1 MSDPKIIREI
11 QLADLEVLH
20 AFDEVCRQ
28 NGIAYFADSGCLLGA
43 VRHGGFIPWDDDI
56 DLGILREDFEKLKS
70 LPKEV
75 WGNKIEF
82 VTAGDDD
89 LRHDKIF
96 SRVYLKNSKIQ
107 SYDDVENW
115 IDPTTGKAWN
125 TSVLIDLYIFDTIPD
140 DEREYRTVKRIADRT
155 RKAYKGCR
163 LQANYKTASGIR
175 RIKRFYRYLHGKIS
189 RTIWEN
195 PCGRL
200 DARLTAA
207 IKKCSKGTRLGC
219 FYCTFP
225 GFVLTWDD
233 IFPLQTAKF
242 EDMMI
247 PIPHHTDRY
256 LTMNYGS
263 DYMTPPPENERFHVK
278 FIYALLPDGKEFIID
293 PIPGSL
299 GEKAMKRRNPE
310 C

>member
-1 MSDPKIIREI
+1 MTDPKILREI

-20 AFDEVCRQ
+20 AFDEVCRRNDIQ
-28 NGIAYFADSGCLLGA
+28 YFADSGCLLGA

-70 LPKEV
+70 LPKEA
-75 WGNKIEF
+75 WGDKIEF

-96 SRVYLKNSKIQ
+96 SRIYLKDSKIQ

-125 TSVLIDLYIFDTIPD
+125 TSVLIDLYIFDAIPD
-140 DEREYRTVKRIADRT
+140 DEREYRAVKQLADKI
-155 RKAYKGCR
+155 RKVYKGCR
-163 LQANYKTASGIR
+163 LQANYKTASGFR
-175 RIKRFYRYLHGKIS
+175 RVRRFYRYLHGRLS
-189 RTIWEN
+189 RLLWKN

-200 DARLTAA
+200 DTRLTAA
-207 IKKCSKGTRLGC
+207 VEGAGKGERLGC
-219 FYCTFP
+219 YYCTFSD
-225 GFVLTWDD
+225 FYLTRDD
-233 IFPLQTAKF
+233 VFPLQTAKF

-247 PIPHHTDRY
+247 PIPRRADRY
-256 LTMNYGS
+256 LTMNYGP
-263 DYMTPPPENERFHVK
+263 DYMTPPPEDKRFHVN
-278 FIYALLPDGKEFIID
+278 FIYALLPGGREFVID

-299 GEKAMKRRNPE
+299 GEEALKRRKPK